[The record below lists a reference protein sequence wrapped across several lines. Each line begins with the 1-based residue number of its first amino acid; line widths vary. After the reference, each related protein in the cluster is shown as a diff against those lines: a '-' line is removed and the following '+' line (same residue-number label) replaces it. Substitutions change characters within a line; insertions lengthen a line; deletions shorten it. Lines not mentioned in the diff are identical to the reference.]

1 MLKKELLDIEI
12 NLQDALIT
20 SRKSFTSKIAT
31 IIEEMK
37 ELIRVYINNDVLVE
51 IELFTTKFLEAAVQ
65 EMDRFYAFI
74 DNPENEHED
83 PEKEFDAGI
92 IEVLATS
99 TREDTTGVLQS
110 FKESLAN
117 KIAGYETIINAM
129 ITKDWKATE
138 E

>member
-1 MLKKELLDIEI
+1 
-12 NLQDALIT
+12 
-20 SRKSFTSKIAT
+20 
-31 IIEEMK
+31 
-37 ELIRVYINNDVLVE
+37 
-51 IELFTTKFLEAAVQ
+51 
-65 EMDRFYAFI
+65 MDRFYAFI
-74 DNPENEHED
+74 DNLENEH
-83 PEKEFDAGI
+83 KELETEFEPCI

>member
-1 MLKKELLDIEI
+1 
-12 NLQDALIT
+12 
-20 SRKSFTSKIAT
+20 
-31 IIEEMK
+31 
-37 ELIRVYINNDVLVE
+37 
-51 IELFTTKFLEAAVQ
+51 
-65 EMDRFYAFI
+65 MDRFYAFI

-83 PEKEFDAGI
+83 PEKEFEAGI

>member
-51 IELFTTKFLEAAVQ
+51 IELFTTKFLEAAIQ

-74 DNPENEHED
+74 DNPE

-92 IEVLATS
+92 CEVLAIS
-99 TREDTTGVLQS
+99 NREDTTGVLQS

-129 ITKDWKATE
+129 ITKDWKAIE

>member
-37 ELIRVYINNDVLVE
+37 ELIRVYINNDILVE
-51 IELFTTKFLEAAVQ
+51 IELFTTKFLEAAIQ

-83 PEKEFDAGI
+83 PEKEFDACI
-92 IEVLATS
+92 VQVLAIS

-117 KIAGYETIINAM
+117 KITGYETIINAM

>member
-1 MLKKELLDIEI
+1 
-12 NLQDALIT
+12 
-20 SRKSFTSKIAT
+20 
-31 IIEEMK
+31 
-37 ELIRVYINNDVLVE
+37 
-51 IELFTTKFLEAAVQ
+51 
-65 EMDRFYAFI
+65 
-74 DNPENEHED
+74 
-83 PEKEFDAGI
+83 
-92 IEVLATS
+92 VLATS